1 MKNIIGQIIN
11 FLEKQFS
18 EIIKNSKQS
27 TLLDVIYE
35 NSLDVLESQKKA
47 DTAELYKIFIKYID
61 NINKKQSVI
70 DENFQ
75 ENSKKGT
82 NYIMKEVETVREIE
96 VICDADKDIDTVI
109 EPDF

>member
-1 MKNIIGQIIN
+1 MN
-11 FLEKQFS
+11 L
-18 EIIKNSKQS
+18 
-27 TLLDVIYE
+27 
-35 NSLDVLESQKKA
+35 KKR
-47 DTAELYKIFIKYID
+47 LILQNFIKFLLS
-61 NINKKQSVI
+61 KKQSVI